1 MSETECMKK
10 SVLALIFV
18 CSTFGLCKAQA
29 QSCTG
34 TDPITFRVNRFLG
47 YGEAA
52 NTVRPLIEA
61 IRLPQSIPS
70 EGVVSRRGIKVGRY
84 LFVYRE
90 YQGNGVWERY
100 RQNDQGGYNP
110 FASNQNS
117 IRVTTD
123 ESIFVKK
130 EDGRELSIRRN
141 VNDESLQ
148 SEIRV
153 RVSGD
158 KIEVI
163 DRLSSSARILG
174 QANLGKDQTSTSN
187 KIDIDLNNKQA
198 AAVQIDCAHPPE
210 DGPVHIRR
218 PREPY
223 SEPHKS
229 NRGIDF

>member
-1 MSETECMKK
+1 MNY
-10 SVLALIFV
+10 LIFPIV
-18 CSTFGLCKAQA
+18 VVLNFIFAVQAHA

-34 TDPITFRVNRFLG
+34 TDSITFRVNRFMG

-52 NTVRPLIEA
+52 NTIRPLIQA
-61 IRLPQSIPS
+61 IRLPQNISS
-70 EGVVSRRGIKVGRY
+70 EGVISRRGIKVGRY

-90 YQGNGVWERY
+90 YQGQGKWERY

-110 FASNQNS
+110 FVSDQNS

-141 VNDESLQ
+141 SSDESLQ
-148 SEIRV
+148 AEIRV
-153 RVSGD
+153 RVSED

-163 DRLSSSARILG
+163 DRLRSPAQVLA
-174 QANLGKDQTSTSN
+174 QANFGASTVSEVN
-187 KIDIDLNNKQA
+187 
-198 AAVQIDCAHPPE
+198 QIDVNLNSKQVRLAQINCAHTPE
-210 DGPVHIRR
+210 DGPAHVRR

-223 SEPHKS
+223 SEPHRS
-229 NRGIDF
+229 NGVN